1 MKSGA
6 NTGAIIL
13 AHNEFAKQDKMEDKI
28 ISKSEGNMDDKDI
41 ENKGMEDGEIGG
53 VGENGGGEP
62 ATPTIE
68 EKIEAVIEL
77 LQNLVGRVEAIEDMT
92 APTTGEEEKT
102 EEEAPEEEAGEEN
115 SGEEF
120 EKMAT
125 QLATNVATNAI
136 DQVAKALPGM
146 INKSLKNAGIIH
158 APRPKMTEEAGK
170 PLEKQDDRVLTV
182 EEVSKM
188 GKDDLRQA
196 GNVFA
201 NMVTRGGR

>member
-1 MKSGA
+1 
-6 NTGAIIL
+6 
-13 AHNEFAKQDKMEDKI
+13 
-28 ISKSEGNMDDKDI
+28 
-41 ENKGMEDGEIGG
+41 
-53 VGENGGGEP
+53 
-62 ATPTIE
+62 
-68 EKIEAVIEL
+68 
-77 LQNLVGRVEAIEDMT
+77 
-92 APTTGEEEKT
+92 
-102 EEEAPEEEAGEEN
+102 
-115 SGEEF
+115 
-120 EKMAT
+120 MAT